1 MEKQYVNGIILK
13 EKHFENGG
21 SQIKGSIKVD
31 EVVKQLQE
39 IKNEQ
44 GFANIIISKR
54 REPSDKGVTHYVTVD
69 TWKPEKKKDNIPF

>member
-1 MEKQYVNGIILK
+1 MLYIISAIFL
-13 EKHFENGG
+13 
-21 SQIKGSIKVD
+21 
-31 EVVKQLQE
+31 
-39 IKNEQ
+39 NEQ